1 MFMPYLRETA
11 SKSTQ
16 RIINFLGLNYSEQYQ
31 DGEFSD
37 TKNVTADNFPTIS
50 QRRLRVKEGS
60 YLNPS
65 SLYSKAGLFVI
76 DGTRVLHN
84 GEHVG
89 DVTEGEKQMVAVGNI
104 LVIFPDKKYYNAADK
119 VFDSMEI
126 EYTQAGLVFGTN
138 DEGLST
144 ITTTGDDFKFR
155 VGDAITISGAEV
167 APENNMSIIIR
178 GVEGKVLTFYSNS
191 FTEATEASE
200 VTLKREVPDLD
211 FICESN
217 YRLWGCKDNTIYAS
231 KYSDPLNFNVFDGLT
246 SDSYYIQV
254 GSDGDFTGC
263 TPFSSHICF
272 FKEEVLHKL
281 YGSKP
286 SNYQVVTA
294 NVFGVQEGC
303 SRTLCTINE
312 TLYYLGVHGVYAYTG
327 GVPEL
332 VSEKFGTKRFSMGA
346 AGSDGEKYYISMKM
360 YDGDWGLYVY
370 DIRKNLW
377 LREDD
382 THALDFANV
391 EGDLY
396 YINSS
401 GELIRVNGNNESSDE
416 VIEWSVTFTPF
427 NEVIN
432 ERKGYSQL
440 GLRVELAD
448 KAWLKVEVR
457 VDGGNWK
464 QVYVNHNERARI
476 LTIPIHPNRC
486 DQFEV
491 RLSGKGE
498 CKIKSLV
505 RKFSI
510 GSEVM

>member
-1 MFMPYLRETA
+1 MILPYLKEG
-11 SKSTQ
+11 SNKSTQ
-16 RIINFLGLNYSEQYQ
+16 RVVNFLGLNYSDYYQ

-37 TKNVTADNFPTIS
+37 TMNITADNFPSIS
-50 QRRLRVKEGS
+50 QRRRRVVEGT
-60 YLNPS
+60 YLSPS
-65 SLYSKAGLFVI
+65 SLHSKAGLFVV

-84 GEHVG
+84 GEYVG

-104 LVIFPDKKYYNAADK
+104 LVIFPDKKYYNAETKTFSD
-119 VFDSMEI
+119 MEI
-126 EYTQAGLVFGTN
+126 TYTQTGLVFGKSA
-138 DEGLST
+138 DGMST
-144 ITTTGDDFKFR
+144 ITTTGDDFTFN
-155 VGDAITISGAEV
+155 VGDAITISGAEE

-178 GVEGKVLTFYSNS
+178 GVEGKVLSFYSNS
-191 FTEATEASE
+191 FTEATEPGE

-211 FICESN
+211 YICENN

-246 SDSYYIQV
+246 SDSYFIQV

-263 TPFSSHICF
+263 TSFSSHICF

-286 SNYQVVTA
+286 SNYQIVDA
-294 NVFGVQEGC
+294 RVFGVQEGC
-303 SRTLCTINE
+303 ARTLCTINE

-332 VSEKFGTKRFSMGA
+332 VSEKFGTKRFLHGA
-346 AGSDGEKYYISMKM
+346 AGSDGEKYYISAKN
-360 YDGDWGLYVY
+360 GESWGLYVY
-370 DIRKNLW
+370 DIRRNIW

-396 YINSS
+396 FINDK
-401 GELIRVNGNNESSDE
+401 GQLIRVNGNNESSDE
-416 VIEWSVTFTPF
+416 VIKWSATFCPF

-440 GLRVELAD
+440 GMRVELAD
-448 KAWLKVEVR
+448 DAWIEVEVR
-457 VDGGNWK
+457 CDKGNWK
-464 QVYVNHNERARI
+464 SIYTSHNEDART
-476 LTIPIHPNRC
+476 LTVPIHPNRC
-486 DQFEV
+486 DSFEV
-491 RLSGKGE
+491 RISGEGE
-498 CKIKSLV
+498 CKVKSLV
-505 RKFSI
+505 RKFSV
-510 GSEVM
+510 GSEV

>member
-1 MFMPYLRETA
+1 MFMPYLREGA

-37 TKNVTADNFPTIS
+37 TRNVTADNFPTIS
-50 QRRLRVKEGS
+50 QRRKRVKEGS

-65 SLYSKAGLFVI
+65 SLHSKAGLFVV

-84 GEHVG
+84 GEYIG
-89 DVTEGEKQMVAVGNI
+89 DVTEGEKQMATVGNI
-104 LVIFPDKKYYNAADK
+104 LVIFPDKKYYNAETK
-119 VFDSMEI
+119 TFDSMEI

-138 DEGLST
+138 EDGMST
-144 ITTTGDDFKFR
+144 ITTMGDDFKFS
-155 VGDAITISGAEV
+155 VGDAITISGAET
-167 APENNMSIIIR
+167 APENNQSIIIR
-178 GVEGKVLTFYSNS
+178 GVEGKVLLFYSNS

-231 KYSDPLNFNVFDGLT
+231 KYADPLNFNVFDGLT
-246 SDSYYIQV
+246 GDSYFIQV
-254 GSDGDFTGC
+254 GSDGAFTGC

-332 VSEKFGTKRFSMGA
+332 ISEKFGIKRFRKGT
-346 AGSDGEKYYISMKM
+346 AGSDGEKYYISMQ
-360 YDGDWGLYVY
+360 GDTDFGLYVY

-377 LREDD
+377 LKEDE
-382 THALDFANV
+382 THAVDFANV

-396 YINSS
+396 FITES
-401 GELIRVNGNNESSDE
+401 GDLIRVNGNSESSDE
-416 VIEWSVTFTPF
+416 VIDWSVTFTPF

-440 GLRVELAD
+440 SLRVELAE
-448 KAWLKVEVR
+448 KAWLEVLVR
-457 VDGGNWK
+457 TDGGLWK
-464 QVYVNHNERARI
+464 SVWTTHNETARI
-476 LTIPIHPNRC
+476 LTIPIAPNRC

-491 RLSGKGE
+491 KLRGEGE